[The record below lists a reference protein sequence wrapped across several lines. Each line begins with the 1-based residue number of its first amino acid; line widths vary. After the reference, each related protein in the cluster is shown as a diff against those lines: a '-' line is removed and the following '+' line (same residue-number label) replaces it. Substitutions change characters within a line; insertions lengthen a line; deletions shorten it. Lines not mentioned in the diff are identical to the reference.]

1 MEEMT
6 QTLEDLLLCE
16 SLPCEH
22 RDLIER
28 CLEEGY
34 AALSEDDKSTIRR
47 LLNRRAASLGSTALQ
62 RWRERRRQRESR
74 AAPAGKSAGSRK
86 GKGSGEPLRR

>member
-34 AALSEDDKSTIRR
+34 AALSEDDKSSIRR

-62 RWRERRRQRESR
+62 RWRERRRLREARS
-74 AAPAGKSAGSRK
+74 APGGKSAGGRK
-86 GKGSGEPLRR
+86 AGQSGSPLRR